1 MQNLRKESHPF
12 AKVCLKAMERNS
24 MISMKL
30 ALIMLRKATNFDYR
44 KAMELE
50 LTVAFN
56 KIQDSDFD
64 LGV

>member
-1 MQNLRKESHPF
+1 
-12 AKVCLKAMERNS
+12 MERNS